1 MDKLDEELLQLTDTG
16 IIRYSEL
23 SRKVNIPLS
32 TVHIRMKKLEKQKV
46 IMHYKGDIDWKKAGL
61 PLTAFILIDIDV
73 SLLQSLKKTQ
83 DKMLK
88 ELLSLQYV
96 KEGYVIT
103 GEADLFIKVLAK
115 DSAHLKDILLNHID
129 KVQGVVRTKTIVVL
143 G

>member
-1 MDKLDEELLQLTDTG
+1 MDKLDEELLQLSDSG
-16 IIRYSEL
+16 VVRYSDL
-23 SRKVNIPLS
+23 AKKVNAPLS
-32 TVHIRMKKLEKQKV
+32 TVHIRMKKLESQKV
-46 IMHYKGDIDWKKAGL
+46 IRHYKSDIDWKKAGL

-73 SLLQSLKKTQ
+73 SLLQSLKRTQ

-103 GEADLFIKVLAK
+103 GEADLFVKVLAK

-129 KVQGVVRTKTIVVL
+129 RVQGVVRTKTIVVL
-143 G
+143 D

>member
-1 MDKLDEELLQLTDTG
+1 MDKLDEELLQLADSG
-16 IIRYSEL
+16 VIRYSDL
-23 SRKVNIPLS
+23 AKKVNSPLS
-32 TVHIRMKKLEKQKV
+32 TVHIRMKKLENQKV
-46 IMHYKGDIDWKKAGL
+46 IKHYKGDIDWKKAGL

-73 SLLQSLKKTQ
+73 SLLQSLKRTQ

-103 GEADLFIKVLAK
+103 GEADLFVKVLAK

-129 KVQGVVRTKTIVVL
+129 RVQGVIRTKTIVVL
-143 G
+143 D